1 MREYLLTMFVAAVV
15 TYIATPLVRRLAF
28 RVGAVSEIRDRDV
41 HAVPTPRMG
50 GLGMYLGLLAA
61 LLLASQLPL
70 LHGVFTT
77 STSGMG
83 LLVGASMLVLLGIAD
98 DIWNLDAVTKLV
110 GQVLAGGIMAWLG
123 VSLIWIPIGS
133 SIIVLDPVTSIL
145 LTVFIVVLSVNAVNF
160 VDGLDG
166 LAAGIVGIGALAF
179 FMYTYLLSVTQ
190 GFDRATFPALVSAA
204 LVGMTG
210 GFLPHNFF
218 PARLFMGDT
227 GSMLLGLLLASS
239 TITLTGT
246 VNPDAIDASS
256 TGSTLA
262 IFLPILLPIA
272 VILIPALDLLL
283 AVVRRVS
290 KGRSPFSPDKQ
301 HLHHR
306 LLQRG
311 HSQRRA
317 VFLMYSFTALVSF
330 TVVALAFV
338 NPVWV
343 LSIALVL
350 AIGLGIFAMKQSRS
364 TTIPAVP
371 DLPEDVPS
379 TDAADAHAGPESSS
393 S

>member
-28 RVGAVSEIRDRDV
+28 RVHAVSEIRDRDV
-41 HAVPTPRMG
+41 HAIPTPRMG

-70 LHGVFTT
+70 LHGVFTN

-83 LLVGASMLVLLGIAD
+83 LLVGASLLVVLGIAD

-110 GQVLAGGIMAWLG
+110 GQVMAGGIMAWLG

-179 FMYTYLLSVTQ
+179 FIYTYLLSVTQ

-204 LVGMTG
+204 LVGMTA

-246 VNPDAIDASS
+246 VNPDAIEGS
-256 TGSTLA
+256 STLA

-272 VILIPALDLLL
+272 VILVPVLDLLL
-283 AVVRRVS
+283 AVIRRVS

-338 NPVWV
+338 PFVWV
-343 LSIALVL
+343 LAVAIPLALL
-350 AIGLGIFAMKQSRS
+350 LGYGALRQSRS
-364 TTIPAVP
+364 TSQPAIP
-371 DLPEDVPS
+371 DLPQDQPDAEQVAS
-379 TDAADAHAGPESSS
+379 TPETSAT
-393 S
+393 

>member
-1 MREYLLTMFVAAVV
+1 MFVAAVV

-28 RVGAVSEIRDRDV
+28 RVHAVSEIRDRDV
-41 HAVPTPRMG
+41 HAIPTPRMG

-61 LLLASQLPL
+61 MLLASQLPL
-70 LHGVFTT
+70 LHGVFTN
-77 STSGMG
+77 STAGMG
-83 LLVGASMLVLLGIAD
+83 LIVGASLLVLLGIAD

-110 GQVLAGGIMAWLG
+110 GQVMAGGIMAWLG
-123 VSLIWIPIGS
+123 VSLIWIPLGS

-179 FMYTYLLSVTQ
+179 FIYTYLLSVTQ

-204 LVGMTG
+204 LVGMTA

-246 VNPDAIDASS
+246 VNPDAIEGS
-256 TGSTLA
+256 STLA

-272 VILIPALDLLL
+272 VILVPVLDLLL
-283 AVVRRVS
+283 AVIRRVS

-338 NPVWV
+338 PLVWV
-343 LSIALVL
+343 LAVAIPLALL
-350 AIGLGIFAMKQSRS
+350 LGYGALRQSRS
-364 TTIPAVP
+364 TSQPAIP
-371 DLPEDVPS
+371 DLPADVAVDAPDAEQVAS
-379 TDAADAHAGPESSS
+379 TPETSTT
-393 S
+393 

>member
-15 TYIATPLVRRLAF
+15 TYLATPLVRRIAF
-28 RVGAVSEIRDRDV
+28 RVGAISEIRDRDV
-41 HAVPTPRMG
+41 HATPTPRMG
-50 GLGMYLGLLAA
+50 GVGMYLGLLAA

-77 STSGMG
+77 GTSGMG
-83 LLVGASMLVLLGIAD
+83 LIVGASLLVVLGIAD

-110 GQVLAGGIMAWLG
+110 GQVMAGGIMAWLG
-123 VSLIWIPIGS
+123 VSLIWIPLGK
-133 SIIVLDPVTSIL
+133 SIIVLDPVSSIL
-145 LTVFIVVLSVNAVNF
+145 LTVLIVVVSVNAVNF

-179 FMYTYLLSVTQ
+179 FLYTYLLSVQQ

-204 LVGMTG
+204 LVGMTA
-210 GFLPHNFF
+210 GFLPHNSF

-246 VNPDAIDASS
+246 VNPDAIE
-256 TGSTLA
+256 GNSTLA

-283 AVVRRVS
+283 AVIRRVS
-290 KGRSPFSPDKQ
+290 KGRSPFTPDKQ

-317 VFLMYSFTALVSF
+317 VALMYSVTALVSF

-338 NPVWV
+338 TPWKV
-343 LSIALVL
+343 LAVTVPLALVW
-350 AIGLGIFAMKQSRS
+350 GYFVMRQSRAPLVR
-364 TTIPAVP
+364 IP
-371 DLPEDVPS
+371 DLPVEPVDDLS
-379 TDAADAHAGPESSS
+379 ESSNQ
-393 S
+393 